1 MPPPVIPAPPPVIPA
16 KAGIHAGHSRE
27 SGNPRGLLPAPLRRL
42 APLLLAAAALL
53 LAPPAA
59 LAQSVS
65 ITSTPANGAHYVT
78 GDVITTRIS
87 GLQQI
92 AGGAIT
98 TAQMRITVG
107 STERRARSTSSYVF
121 RMTQVNFAY
130 TVTAADFDADGIA
143 IPANSIVGG
152 AWFRVS
158 QAGVGLTA
166 ANRNHAALAN
176 QAAHKVHSNR
186 SASISATSPASL
198 TEATLHTATVSVALT
213 GDTFAAGVLASHFE
227 PVGAIPGL
235 TVSQVSGA
243 SSGSAAATLTLSF
256 TGDFS
261 VPATLA
267 IRVRPAALTLTGTD
281 GLTTATVSRWAWRP
295 PTSAADHDALADH
308 QRPLAIRVRPAALT
322 FTGTDGL
329 TTGTV
334 AVAPTDEKPSWPAI
348 ADLYVQRG
356 VAMTPVQLP
365 AATGGN
371 GALDYSLS
379 GALPA
384 GMKFDATGADA
395 NGCTAADFPAG
406 YADTANLAAA
416 PRVLCGTPTAGN
428 NPTIVPIAHDADAN
442 RATSDSGRGS
452 FIVFTYGA
460 SVSATSPS
468 ALTEAN
474 LNGAT
479 VTVALE
485 DTTFAA
491 GVTKSSFAL
500 AASPAIAGLSVGS
513 VSGGASGS
521 TTATLTLAFTGGF
534 DAVRTLAVRV
544 KAAAHQRSGDLAT
557 GTVATSRRRRG
568 LRSAAPP
575 SPWRRTRPPAAGPT
589 PTGGPTPWRCP
600 PTPRPP
606 AAASASSTSR
616 SPATT
621 PT

>member
-1 MPPPVIPAPPPVIPA
+1 
-16 KAGIHAGHSRE
+16 
-27 SGNPRGLLPAPLRRL
+27 
-42 APLLLAAAALL
+42 
-53 LAPPAA
+53 
-59 LAQSVS
+59 
-65 ITSTPANGAHYVT
+65 
-78 GDVITTRIS
+78 
-87 GLQQI
+87 
-92 AGGAIT
+92 
-98 TAQMRITVG
+98 MRITVG

-267 IRVRPAALTLTGTD
+267 VRVKPAALTLTGTD
-281 GLTTATVSRWAWRP
+281 GLTTATV
-295 PTSAADHDALADH
+295 
-308 QRPLAIRVRPAALT
+308 
-322 FTGTDGL
+322 
-329 TTGTV
+329 
-334 AVAPTDEKPSWPAI
+334 AVAPTDEAPSWPAI
-348 ADLYVQRG
+348 ADLHVQRG

-416 PRVLCGTPTAGN
+416 PRVICGTPTGSTN
-428 NPTIVPIAHDADAN
+428 LSVTPIAHDADAN
-442 RATSDSGRGS
+442 RASSDSGRGS
-452 FIVFTYGA
+452 LHRVHLRRVGLGHQPLGA
-460 SVSATSPS
+460 DRGQP
-468 ALTEAN
+468 ERGHRHR
-474 LNGAT
+474 GAGGHDLRRRGHE
-479 VTVALE
+479 VELR
-485 DTTFAA
+485 A
-491 GVTKSSFAL
+491 GH
-500 AASPAIAGLSVGS
+500 ASPAIAGLTIGS

-568 LRSAAPP
+568 SRSAAPP

-589 PTGGPTPWRCP
+589 PTGEPTPWRSP